1 MSPESRISTL
11 PERQA
16 AGAAARPPTAPP
28 APPPPPGPGLLAR
41 ARTWAGAHKAGILL
55 LAGLLVVTGAVH
67 AAGMGSAPQYLDD
80 EGTYVAQAWAVQQWH
95 TLGHY
100 TYWYDHPPLG
110 WILIAAYTW
119 LTGAFDR
126 AAAAVAAGR
135 EFMLL
140 AHLVSSALV
149 YLVARRAGLRQA
161 AAAVAVLL
169 FGLSPL
175 ALHYHR
181 MVLLDNL
188 ATPLTLAAFALAA
201 SPSRRLAAH
210 AASGLCFGAAVL
222 CKETFLLLL
231 PVLAWQLCRN
241 GDQRTRRYS
250 LATAGSLFVLV
261 GLVYVLYATL
271 RGELLPGGGHVSL
284 LEGVRFQLFDREAG
298 GSLFDS
304 DSGTGR
310 TLRSWLGLDPWLL
323 GIGILLMPA
332 GLAIA
337 RLRPLAAALGLLTL
351 AMLRPGYLPVPFVV
365 GMLPFAALLA
375 AGVPDHLVRRLA
387 MHRRAAEQDGATP
400 APKLAGQPAVLVAGA
415 VCVAA
420 AILVVPSW
428 VAGDRALIT
437 TDQDAPRR
445 QAEAWVAENVDRTR
459 SVMVDGSLWVD
470 LVRRGFPPERVV
482 WFYKL
487 DTDDDVRARYPNGS
501 RDLHFVVSTPSMRS
515 FPENLPEARNALERS
530 RVVKTFGHGDQRVEV
545 RQVSANGGG

>member
-1 MSPESRISTL
+1 MSSESRISTL

-16 AGAAARPPTAPP
+16 ADQAAPP
-28 APPPPPGPGLLAR
+28 ATPPPGPGPLAR
-41 ARTWAGAHKAGILL
+41 ARSWAGAHKVGILL
-55 LAGLLVVTGAVH
+55 LVGLLAVTGAVH
-67 AAGMGSAPQYLDD
+67 AAGMVGAPQYLDD
-80 EGTYVAQAWAVQQWH
+80 EGTYVAQAWAVQRWH

-110 WILIAAYTW
+110 WILLAAYTW

-126 AAAAVAAGR
+126 AAGAVAAGR
-135 EFMLL
+135 ELMLI

-149 YLVARRAGLRQA
+149 YLVARRAGLRRA

-181 MVLLDNL
+181 MVLLDNI
-188 ATPLTLAAFALAA
+188 ATPLVLGAFALAA

-231 PVLAWQLCRN
+231 PILAWQLWRH

-271 RGELLPGGGHVSL
+271 RGELLPGEGHVSL
-284 LEGVRFQLFDREAG
+284 FEGVRFQLLDREAG
-298 GSLFDS
+298 GSIFDPGS
-304 DSGTGR
+304 VTGR
-310 TLRSWLGLDPWLL
+310 TLRSWLELDPWLL
-323 GIGILLMPA
+323 GVGVVLVPA

-365 GMLPFAALLA
+365 GMLPFAALIT
-375 AGVPDHLVRRLA
+375 AGVPDHLI
-387 MHRRAAEQDGATP
+387 RRALA
-400 APKLAGQPAVLVAGA
+400 APSGQPSSRTRPGRPAVLAAAA
-415 VCVAA
+415 VCAVAA
-420 AILVVPSW
+420 AVLAVPSW

-437 TDQDAPRR
+437 GDQDAPRR
-445 QAEAWVAENVDRTR
+445 QAEAWVAENVDRSR
-459 SVMVDGSLWVD
+459 SVLVDGSLWVD

-487 DTDDDVRARYPNGS
+487 DTDDDVRGRYPNGW
-501 RDLHFVVSTPSMRS
+501 RDLHFVVSTASMRS
-515 FPENLPEARNALERS
+515 FPENLPEARTALERS
-530 RVVKTFGHGDQRVEV
+530 RVVKTFGHGDQRIEV